1 MELDTQMQSWL
12 RGVKDLIPDT
22 TVKSAMT
29 AAEAQAYV
37 EVLRKNTPR
46 SSNNNEK
53 YGHLQDN
60 IAIQNSDVDGI
71 ANGNA
76 LAGFKKK
83 AYVARFLNDGTVKMA
98 ATHFVDNSR
107 KESQEAAFKA
117 GMKVYKVKT
126 GGE

>member
-1 MELDTQMQSWL
+1 MELDAQMQSWL
-12 RGVKDLIPDT
+12 HDVGDLIPNT
-22 TVKSAMT
+22 SVKSAMT
-29 AAEAQAYV
+29 VAEAQAYTK
-37 EVLRKNTPR
+37 VLRKNTPR
-46 SSNNNEK
+46 SNNDDSE

-60 IAIQNSDVDGI
+60 IAIQNRDIDGI
-71 ANGNA
+71 VNGNT

-117 GMKVYKVKT
+117 GMAVYKANT